1 MATDANTTRAEL
13 KNVRNMQLVIL
24 LISLFLVA
32 THIAQFMLINLSC
45 KFNKDNK
52 YMTIADR
59 LFKQNS
65 VQFALLLILIFLFVL
80 IVCSFDRM
88 NAFISQ

>member
-1 MATDANTTRAEL
+1 MASDANTRAEL
-13 KNVRNMQLVIL
+13 KNVRNMQFVIL
-24 LISLFLVA
+24 LTSLFLVA
-32 THIAQFMLINLSC
+32 THVAQFMLFNLSC
-45 KFNKDNK
+45 KFNRENK
-52 YMTIADR
+52 YMTLADK

-88 NAFISQ
+88 NAFLTQ

>member
-1 MATDANTTRAEL
+1 MASDKVSRAEM

-24 LISLFLVA
+24 LISLFLVVVQI
-32 THIAQFMLINLSC
+32 TQFVLIHLPC

-52 YMTIADR
+52 YMNVADR
-59 LFKQNS
+59 LFKQNN
-65 VQFALLLILIFLFVL
+65 VQFALLLILIFLFIL

-88 NAFISQ
+88 NAFIAN